1 MKSKQTMLLAGLV
14 LMMLLGGAVGC
25 GSSSLRI
32 GWREFGGRNSTR
44 AEYVTF
50 DGTRSETVRVEAGQT
65 IELSCDVTVEK
76 GVLRAELI
84 APDGTQVWSET
95 FREDRDAY
103 VTTEARESGRYILRL
118 HGDKTGGGFDVTWG
132 IS

>member
-1 MKSKQTMLLAGLV
+1 MLVSLAATL
-14 LMMLLGGAVGC
+14 LLGGAAGC
-25 GSSSLRI
+25 GRSSLRI
-32 GWREFGGRNSTR
+32 GWREFGGRNGTE

-50 DGTRSETVRVEAGQT
+50 DGTRSETVKVQAGQT
-65 IELSCDVTVEK
+65 IELSCDVTVDK

-84 APDGTQVWSET
+84 APDGAHVWSET
-95 FREDRDAY
+95 FREDRDAF

-118 HGDKTGGGFDVTWG
+118 HGDKTGGGFDVTWE